1 MCFYCTHGA
10 EFLALVA
17 HLLPDG
23 PALGAQEV
31 AQVDGVD
38 GGAGLLVQRG
48 LLADPVEDV
57 PVQGTVVVQERLHRE
72 KRGLE
77 ECTHSCVMVVITVAA
92 AVALVSISN
101 SIVVILAILLEM
113 G

>member
-10 EFLALVA
+10 ELLALVA

-23 PALGAQEV
+23 PALSAQEV
-31 AQVDGVD
+31 AQVDSVD

-57 PVQGTVVVQERLHRE
+57 PVQGAVVVQERLHRG
-72 KRGLE
+72 RGRLE
-77 ECTHSCVMVVITVAA
+77 ECTHPCVMVVITVVA
-92 AVALVSISN
+92 AVALVKVLIT
-101 SIVVILAILLEM
+101 A
-113 G
+113 